1 MQYEVFIPAAEEDGF
16 DVTIQVEASN
26 WTQALKAG
34 LERLGEGMVR
44 NVMCD
49 IKSDNSIHVTD
60 ATSQRVFII
69 RELEAQAD
77 AEPEPPQAATV
88 KMEPLA
94 RPEPEA
100 KPEAKPEPKPEP
112 KVEVQPEPKPEP
124 KVEVQPEPKPEPK
137 VEAKPEPKPEPKV
150 EAKPEPKPE
159 PKVEAKPE
167 PEPEPE
173 QWQSDDGKMRISSST
188 FETLQ
193 REDVEEKPRVI
204 SESRNK
210 TDERSAVSIGRTD
223 EKVAANLIEDVFLE
237 IQAIH
242 ENNMALEDVVNF
254 VMDMVM
260 EKLNAESGSILF
272 ADVNGRELYFA
283 AARGPKADEI
293 MSFRVPM
300 GQGIVGFCAREGV
313 SLAISDVHQD
323 PRFYKEISESLGYET
338 TSLACSPVQFE
349 GRVYGAIEVIN
360 KKGAS
365 SFAGQEIS
373 AMAYIGRQLAE
384 FIHELI
390 MAREKIEG

>member
-26 WTQALKAG
+26 WTQALKTG

-69 RELEAQAD
+69 REVEAQAD

-94 RPEPEA
+94 RPEPEPE
-100 KPEAKPEPKPEP
+100 PEAEPQAEPEPKVEVKPEP
-112 KVEVQPEPKPEP
+112 KVEVTPEPEPKVEVKPEP
-124 KVEVQPEPKPEPK
+124 KVEVKPEPK
-137 VEAKPEPKPEPKV
+137 VEVKPEPEPKD
-150 EAKPEPKPE
+150 
-159 PKVEAKPE
+159 
-167 PEPEPE
+167 EPEPE

-188 FETLQ
+188 FESLQ

-210 TDERSAVSIGRTD
+210 TDERSAVTIGRTD

-237 IQAIH
+237 IQTIH

-323 PRFYKEISESLGYET
+323 PRFYKKISESLGYET
-338 TSLACSPVQFE
+338 SSLACSPIQFE

-360 KKGAS
+360 KRGAS

>member
-1 MQYEVFIPAAEEDGF
+1 MQYEVFIPAAEQDGF
-16 DVTIQVEASN
+16 DVSIKVEAGN
-26 WTQALKAG
+26 WTQALKTG

-69 RELEAQAD
+69 RELEAD
-77 AEPEPPQAATV
+77 GSEEPEPPAAATV
-88 KMEPLA
+88 KMESLVRTEPEVQA

-100 KPEAKPEPKPEP
+100 EPKVEVAPEPEPEP
-112 KVEVQPEPKPEP
+112 KVEVAPEPQPEIEP
-124 KVEVQPEPKPEPK
+124 K
-137 VEAKPEPKPEPKV
+137 A
-150 EAKPEPKPE
+150 
-159 PKVEAKPE
+159 
-167 PEPEPE
+167 E
-173 QWQSDDGKMRISSST
+173 QWESDDGKMRISSST
-188 FETLQ
+188 FESLQ

-210 TDERSAVSIGRTD
+210 TGERSAVTIGRTD

-237 IQAIH
+237 IQTIH
-242 ENNMALEDVVNF
+242 ENDMALEDVVNF

-260 EKLNAESGSILF
+260 DKLDAESGSILF

-323 PRFYKEISESLGYET
+323 PRFYKKISESLGYET
-338 TSLACSPVQFE
+338 TSLACSPIQFE
-349 GRVYGAIEVIN
+349 GRVYGAVEVIN

-384 FIHELI
+384 FIHQLI
-390 MAREKIEG
+390 MAREKIDG

>member
-26 WTQALKAG
+26 WTQALKTG

-69 RELEAQAD
+69 REVEAQAD

-94 RPEPEA
+94 RPEPEPEPEA
-100 KPEAKPEPKPEP
+100 EPQPEPEPKVEVKPEPEPKVEVKPEPEPEVEPKPEP
-112 KVEVQPEPKPEP
+112 KVEP
-124 KVEVQPEPKPEPK
+124 KVE
-137 VEAKPEPKPEPKV
+137 
-150 EAKPEPKPE
+150 
-159 PKVEAKPE
+159 PE

-188 FETLQ
+188 FESLQ

-210 TDERSAVSIGRTD
+210 TDESRAVTIGRTD

-323 PRFYKEISESLGYET
+323 PRFYKKISESLGYET
-338 TSLACSPVQFE
+338 TSLACSPIQFE

>member
-26 WTQALKAG
+26 WTQALKTG

-69 RELEAQAD
+69 REVEAQAD

-94 RPEPEA
+94 RPEPEPE
-100 KPEAKPEPKPEP
+100 PEAEPQAEPEPEAEPQAEPEPEAEPQAEPEP
-112 KVEVQPEPKPEP
+112 KVEVKPEPEP
-124 KVEVQPEPKPEPK
+124 KVEPKVEPEPEPK
-137 VEAKPEPKPEPKV
+137 A
-150 EAKPEPKPE
+150 
-159 PKVEAKPE
+159 
-167 PEPEPE
+167 EPEPE

-188 FETLQ
+188 FESLQ

-210 TDERSAVSIGRTD
+210 TDESRAVTIGRTD

-260 EKLNAESGSILF
+260 EKLNAESGSVLF

-323 PRFYKEISESLGYET
+323 PRFYKKISESLGYET
-338 TSLACSPVQFE
+338 TSLACSPIQFE

>member
-1 MQYEVFIPAAEEDGF
+1 MQYEVFIPAAEEEGF
-16 DVTIQVEASN
+16 DVTITVEASN
-26 WTQALKAG
+26 WTQALKTG

-60 ATSQRVFII
+60 ATSHRVFII
-69 RELEAQAD
+69 KELEGAAGTEEPAAAATIKMEPLKQEPPTSKSEPEPESNSEVESGGEEELEAQEAAD
-77 AEPEPPQAATV
+77 VAPAEEEQ
-88 KMEPLA
+88 A
-94 RPEPEA
+94 RPEPETTSPADA
-100 KPEAKPEPKPEP
+100 KDEAAAEPQ
-112 KVEVQPEPKPEP
+112 VEEEWK
-124 KVEVQPEPKPEPK
+124 
-137 VEAKPEPKPEPKV
+137 
-150 EAKPEPKPE
+150 
-159 PKVEAKPE
+159 
-167 PEPEPE
+167 
-173 QWQSDDGKMRISSST
+173 SDDGKMRISSST
-188 FETLQ
+188 FEALQ
-193 REDVEEKPRVI
+193 REDVEEKARVI

-210 TDERSAVSIGRTD
+210 TDERKAVSIGRTE

-260 EKLNAESGSILF
+260 EKLDAESGSILF

-283 AARGPKADEI
+283 SARGPKANEI

-300 GQGIVGFCAREGV
+300 GEGIVGFCAREGV
-313 SLAISDVHQD
+313 SLAISDVHQE
-323 PRFYKEISESLGYET
+323 PRFYKKISEALGYET
-338 TSLACSPVQFE
+338 TSLACSPIQYQ

-390 MAREKIEG
+390 MAREKLEA

>member
-1 MQYEVFIPAAEEDGF
+1 MQYEVFIPAAEEGGF
-16 DVTIQVEASN
+16 DVTIEVEASN
-26 WTQALKAG
+26 WTQALKTG

-69 RELEAQAD
+69 REVEAQAG

-94 RPEPEA
+94 RPEPAAEVEPT
-100 KPEAKPEPKPEP
+100 PEPEPEPEVEPTPEPEPEPEVEPTPEPEPEPEVEPTPEPEPK
-112 KVEVQPEPKPEP
+112 
-124 KVEVQPEPKPEPK
+124 
-137 VEAKPEPKPEPKV
+137 A
-150 EAKPEPKPE
+150 
-159 PKVEAKPE
+159 EAKPE
-167 PEPEPE
+167 PESE

-188 FETLQ
+188 FESLQ
-193 REDVEEKPRVI
+193 RDDVEEKPRVI
-204 SESRNK
+204 SESRHK
-210 TDERSAVSIGRTD
+210 TGERSAVTIGRTD

-283 AARGPKADEI
+283 AARGPKAEEI

-323 PRFYKEISESLGYET
+323 PRFYKKISESLGYET

-390 MAREKIEG
+390 MAREKIEA